1 MFEHI
6 QNRQALTA
14 VIIFAFLLSACA
26 GKDDVAPADVEKQAF
41 EDLRAAVR
49 DAVDDPEREAEAVR
63 LVDQLERDL
72 ADLRTRISDRRK
84 TVNALNADYDTPRED
99 FEKYLADVAK
109 QIRENRQV
117 VSRTQQALE
126 KAITDDESAAIAG
139 AHTDAMQAAV
149 AAIQAI

>member
-1 MFEHI
+1 M
-6 QNRQALTA
+6 
-14 VIIFAFLLSACA
+14 
-26 GKDDVAPADVEKQAF
+26 
-41 EDLRAAVR
+41 
-49 DAVDDPEREAEAVR
+49 R